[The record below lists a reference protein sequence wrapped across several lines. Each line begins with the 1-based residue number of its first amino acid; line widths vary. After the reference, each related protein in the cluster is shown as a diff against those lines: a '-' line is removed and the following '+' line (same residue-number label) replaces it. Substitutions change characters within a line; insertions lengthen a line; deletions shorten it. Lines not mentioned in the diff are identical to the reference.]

1 VSIDWFLSEPLD
13 ENVEK
18 LNRKVRWTSEK
29 NIFILQM
36 EFSEDD
42 YVNNRLFRELEEI
55 SRWHH
60 LKRIPLVCDVFID
73 EK

>member
-1 VSIDWFLSEPLD
+1 MSSDWFLSEPLD
-13 ENVEK
+13 ENVEE

-42 YVNNRLFRELEEI
+42 YVNNSLFRELEEI
-55 SRWHH
+55 SRWHR
-60 LKRIPLVCDVFID
+60 LKRITLVRGVFID

>member
-1 VSIDWFLSEPLD
+1 VSSDWFLSEPLD
-13 ENVEK
+13 ENVEE

-42 YVNNRLFRELEEI
+42 YVNNSLFRELEEI
-55 SRWHH
+55 SRWHR
-60 LKRIPLVCDVFID
+60 LKRITLVRGVFID